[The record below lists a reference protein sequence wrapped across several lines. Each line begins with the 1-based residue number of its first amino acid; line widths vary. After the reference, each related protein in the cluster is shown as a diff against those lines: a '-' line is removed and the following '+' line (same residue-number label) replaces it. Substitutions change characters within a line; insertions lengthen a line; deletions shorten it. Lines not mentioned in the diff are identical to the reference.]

1 MKKAFIYILLVSSIG
16 LNSCSKSSSGN
27 GGGSQSLPN
36 QITIN
41 GQTYSYTANTIDI
54 SGTGSS
60 GQTSCSGISSF
71 YQWGP
76 HFENASYLV
85 DLRLFQFQNDKDFMS
100 TAIGN
105 YSIKNDSLIGL
116 NAPCYNNM
124 DLLIDFQDKTV
135 NTQYDNSLMQNSG
148 ATNKVTSITLV
159 STNSGSKTYLV
170 SGTFSCTLINPNN
183 KSIPVS
189 GNYNI
194 YVKTLL

>member
-1 MKKAFIYILLVSSIG
+1 MKRAFIYILLVTSIG
-16 LNSCSKSSSGN
+16 LNSCSKGSSGN
-27 GGGSQSLPN
+27 GGGSQSLLN
-36 QITIN
+36 QIIIN

-60 GQTSCSGISSF
+60 GQTSCNNTSSF
-71 YQWGP
+71 YQLGP
-76 HFENASYLV
+76 HFENASYLL
-85 DLRLFQFQNDKDFMS
+85 DLHLFHNQNDNDFKS

-105 YSIKNDSLIGL
+105 YPIKNDSIYSL
-116 NAPCYNNM
+116 NGTCYNNL

-135 NTQYDNSLMQNSG
+135 NSNYDNSLMQNSG

-194 YVKTLL
+194 YVKALL

>member
-1 MKKAFIYILLVSSIG
+1 MKKAFIYILLVTSIG
-16 LNSCSKSSSGN
+16 LNSCSKGSSGN

-36 QITIN
+36 QIIIN

-60 GQTSCSGISSF
+60 GQTSCNNTSSF
-71 YQWGP
+71 YQLGP
-76 HFENASYLV
+76 HFENASYLL
-85 DLRLFQFQNDKDFMS
+85 DLHLFH
-100 TAIGN
+100 
-105 YSIKNDSLIGL
+105 IKNDSIYSL
-116 NAPCYNNM
+116 NGTCYNNL

-135 NTQYDNSLMQNSG
+135 NSNYDNSLMQNSG

-194 YVKTLL
+194 YVKALL